1 MIEGQLPDPGAIQYW
16 KRQKLEW
23 QTGQIFWLQF
33 WPLPVGVLFA
43 GLKCLTGCPAY
54 QSCFSP
60 KGSGWICPTGLF
72 QIDLIGMPG
81 LHKLPI
87 KRERKRFEDFYWT
100 WCQIKYSSNH
110 WPSQINYQIFIK
122 LIIKPIIKINCKNH
136 DNWLIVTKFDSYL
149 WSLVFVSSHYH
160 GFDSVPI
167 VEEFF

>member
-1 MIEGQLPDPGAIQYW
+1 MAIQYW

-33 WPLPVGVLFA
+33 WPLPVGVWFA

-81 LHKLPI
+81 LHRWPKTNKLNVNI
-87 KRERKRFEDFYWT
+87 FYSKWYQDEKSLQFIFFNVSGRKSEYIYSVISRQKRWLLNLPL
-100 WCQIKYSSNH
+100 IYSRLRNKH
-110 WPSQINYQIFIK
+110 RGRLINFGLFSRGY
-122 LIIKPIIKINCKNH
+122 
-136 DNWLIVTKFDSYL
+136 
-149 WSLVFVSSHYH
+149 
-160 GFDSVPI
+160 VPY
-167 VEEFF
+167 